1 MKKITYILAAAI
13 FIVGCTAKGNKA
25 PEAENSFADDFQ
37 RVEDSIKQVI
47 DEEMSQYPKDS
58 SNKDHLIMSLD
69 AIEGNPAPR

>member
-25 PEAENSFADDFQ
+25 PEADNSFAEDFQ

-47 DEEMSQYPKDS
+47 DEEMSQSPKDS

>member
-47 DEEMSQYPKDS
+47 DEEMSQSPKDS

>member
-1 MKKITYILAAAI
+1 MKKLSYLLAAAI
-13 FIVGCTAKGNKA
+13 LTISCTSQGNKA
-25 PEAENSFADDFQ
+25 PEADNSFADDFQ

-58 SNKDHLIMSLD
+58 SNNDHLIMSLD